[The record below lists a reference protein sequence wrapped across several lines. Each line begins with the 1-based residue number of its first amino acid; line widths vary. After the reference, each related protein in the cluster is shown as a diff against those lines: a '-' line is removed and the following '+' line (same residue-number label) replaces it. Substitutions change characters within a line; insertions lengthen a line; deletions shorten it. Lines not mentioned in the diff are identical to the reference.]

1 MEQVRIAEQRDK
13 EDFRRLWRICF
24 GDSDGFCH
32 WFFENR
38 FSPSHSVCLEQDGE
52 LRSCMQAF
60 PYTVSIRGRNVKG
73 AMLCGVSTH
82 PNHRK
87 KGYMG
92 KIFSYTME
100 VLREKGI
107 AVAVHTPAVLE
118 SYFSFGHEPVA
129 DACYLLAEEIPF
141 YEKKADV
148 FFLEGEKRM
157 RAYPCYSQFAS
168 HYSGMIQRTE
178 DDFLR
183 KLDDYEA
190 DGGKCLAYGKEE
202 IEAYVCFYSTEAELT
217 CVEAVGAKEAL
228 HHVVEGMLAYGRG
241 KSLSVK
247 LPPQMAFELPF
258 GESVLRQKGVM
269 GLCSLP
275 LLLQGLGLESNAAF
289 ALTDSVIKANNGCFD
304 LCGKPTEKP
313 PAFSISAGK
322 FLPVLVGYK
331 TLEEQREFAEI
342 YEEAGFLEIGEK
354 LPKVDCYIIDEY

>member
-13 EDFRRLWRICF
+13 ADFRRLWKICF
-24 GDSDGFCH
+24 GDSDAFCD

-38 FSPSHSVCLEQDGE
+38 FCPSYSVCLEQDGE
-52 LRSCMQAF
+52 IRSCMQAF
-60 PYTVSIRGRNVKG
+60 PYTILIRGKEVKG

-118 SYFSFGHEPVA
+118 SYFSFGHETVA
-129 DACYLLAEEIPF
+129 DACYLAAKEIPS
-141 YEKKADV
+141 YAKKEDAY
-148 FFLEGEKRM
+148 FLKGEERI
-157 RAYPCYSQFAS
+157 RAYPCYQEFAS
-168 HYSGMIQRTE
+168 HYSGIIQRTE
-178 DDFLR
+178 KDFLR

-190 DGGKCLAYGKEE
+190 DGGQCIAYGKEK
-202 IEAYVCFYSTEAELT
+202 IEAYACFYCAETELT
-217 CVEAVGAKEAL
+217 CVEAVGKEEAL
-228 HHVVEGMLAYGRG
+228 SYVLEGMLAYGKG

-247 LPPQMAFELPF
+247 LPPDTACKLPF
-258 GESVLRQKGVM
+258 GEKILRMKGVM
-269 GLCSLP
+269 GLSSLP
-275 LLLQGLGLESNAAF
+275 VLLKSLGLTSKAVFE
-289 ALTDSVIKANNGCFD
+289 LTDPVVKENNGCFD
-304 LCGKPTEKP
+304 LSGNKVNKM

-331 TLEEQREFAEI
+331 TLEEQREFATI
-342 YEEAGFLEIGEK
+342 YEEAGFQEIKEK